1 MSEVDI
7 NEEQKVKNEIDSL
20 VEKARV
26 ASKEYAKLN
35 QQQVDKIVKAM
46 SIAGL
51 ENHMKLAKMAVEE
64 TGRRSIRR

>member
-7 NEEQKVKNEIDSL
+7 NEEQKVENEINQL
-20 VEKARV
+20 VEKARQ

-64 TGRRSIRR
+64 TGRRSI